1 MKPYIKICGISEPK
15 HIDCLLENNSDAI
28 GFVAYPPSPRFVTPE
43 QVFELCKDI
52 PKHVAK
58 VLVVVNMT
66 KNEIQPYLDAG
77 IDTVQFHGN
86 ESADF
91 AKQFTCKVWRAVRLK
106 DESQIKGELNFPCEK
121 FVLDAAPKDAE
132 LPGGT
137 GELGD
142 WGLTKKFV
150 DHSKKPVLVAGGI
163 RMDNVCDALKITG
176 AAGIDLSSGVEDSPG
191 KKSTDKINQLFSSL
205 KEIS

>member
-1 MKPYIKICGISEPK
+1 MKAYVKICGISEPK
-15 HIDCLLENNSDAI
+15 HIDCLIENNSDAI
-28 GFVAYPPSPRFVTPE
+28 GFVAYPPSPRFVTPD
-43 QVFELCKDI
+43 QVRELCKNI
-52 PKHVAK
+52 PKSIAK

-66 KNEIQPYLDAG
+66 QKEIQPYLDAG

-106 DESQIKGELNFPCEK
+106 DESQIEDELNFPCEK
-121 FVLDAAPKDAE
+121 FILDAAPKDAA

-142 WGLTKKFV
+142 WALTKQFV
-150 DHSKKPVLVAGGI
+150 DKSSKPVLVAGGI
-163 RMDNVCDALKITG
+163 RIDNVCDALKITG

-191 KKSTDKINQLFSSL
+191 QKSTDKINQLFSKL
-205 KEIS
+205 KDFS